1 MNIGS
6 DAVCYLCNSHGPE
19 ELKRN
24 CACVGKD
31 GAVHYL
37 CLIRH
42 ARGICDA
49 WAGTDYSQ
57 YVEPW
62 KVCGVCD
69 GKYRGQFAIT
79 MAVNCCQYVR
89 AKHREG
95 LNWLQI
101 ESKYHLMCVQLALGH
116 DMKASQR
123 YEVGVT
129 AGAVV
134 LLGWHVMME

>member
-1 MNIGS
+1 MNIGH

-24 CACVGKD
+24 CACVGEND

-37 CLIRH
+37 CLIWH
-42 ARGICDA
+42 ARAMSDA

-69 GKYRGQFAIT
+69 GEYRGQFAIT

-89 AKHREG
+89 VKHREG
-95 LNWLQI
+95 LNWLQV
-101 ESKYHLMCVQLALGH
+101 ESK
-116 DMKASQR
+116 
-123 YEVGVT
+123 
-129 AGAVV
+129 
-134 LLGWHVMME
+134 